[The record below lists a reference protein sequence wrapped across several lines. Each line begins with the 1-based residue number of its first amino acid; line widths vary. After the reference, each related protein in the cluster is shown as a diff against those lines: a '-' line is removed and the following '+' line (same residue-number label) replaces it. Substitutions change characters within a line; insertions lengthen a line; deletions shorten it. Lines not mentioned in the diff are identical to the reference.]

1 MSYAPKLLASIAQLE
16 VAVAIE
22 AQELLTVLA
31 AESTATAEG
40 TWLSYGFGNESLHF
54 ISYFFFL
61 HWENNGLFPGK
72 EEENTGE
79 KKEMRK
85 EDTRRCEKIWEEK
98 NLFYLLL
105 FINFIF
111 TNLSWTQLRCT
122 KFAEFAE
129 WE

>member
-40 TWLSYGFGNESLHF
+40 TWLSHGFGNESLHF

-79 KKEMRK
+79 KKRWEK
-85 EDTRRCEKIWEEK
+85 KIWEDVKRYEK
-98 NLFYLLL
+98 RKICFIYYYLLIL
-105 FINFIF
+105 FLQIWVE
-111 TNLSWTQLRCT
+111 LS
-122 KFAEFAE
+122 
-129 WE
+129 